1 LHQVSLTNVAQE
13 LRAEAEYVR
22 TMDLGLDIASA
33 GMLAEQV
40 QEDQI
45 SNDLA
50 NASTPGYKASSSVQQ
65 SFGSML
71 LHNTANG
78 QAIGSIDTG
87 VELSKGK
94 TNLTQGPMQTTG
106 QPLDF
111 AIQGAGFFAVRTAS
125 GTQYTRNG
133 QFSVSAGGLLV
144 DQYGNDVLSQSGS
157 PIKVGAAG
165 TVPTTALGVFNVN
178 NPSQLGNNNFS
189 GAASGRATGH
199 VASGELEGSGI
210 DAIQTMVQMESALNA
225 YTAGQQTIG
234 TIGQTMQESASSV
247 AQVP

>member
-1 LHQVSLTNVAQE
+1 
-13 LRAEAEYVR
+13 
-22 TMDLGLDIASA
+22 MDLGLNIASA

-65 SFGSML
+65 SFGSL
-71 LHNTANG
+71 LLQNTANG
-78 QAIGSIDTG
+78 QTIGSIATG
-87 VELSKGK
+87 VEVSKGK
-94 TNLTQGPMQTTG
+94 TNLTQGPIQDTG
-106 QPLDF
+106 RSLDF
-111 AIQGAGFFAVRTAS
+111 AITGTGFFAVRTTA
-125 GTQYTRNG
+125 GVEYTRNG
-133 QFSVSAGGLLV
+133 QFSTNNKGLLV
-144 DQYGNDVLSQSGS
+144 DQYGNDVLSQNGS

-165 TVPTTALGVFNVN
+165 TVPVSALGLFNVS

-189 GAASGRATGH
+189 GKASGGRASGQ

-210 DAIQTMVQMESALNA
+210 DPIQAMVQMESALNA

-234 TIGQTMQESASSV
+234 TISQTMQESASTV

>member
-1 LHQVSLTNVAQE
+1 
-13 LRAEAEYVR
+13 
-22 TMDLGLDIASA
+22 MDLGLNIASA

-71 LHNTANG
+71 LAEHRDGAVDRLDRHRRRG
-78 QAIGSIDTG
+78 Q
-87 VELSKGK
+87 
-94 TNLTQGPMQTTG
+94 QGPDESQPGTDGDDRARARLCDLRHRVLCRENRQRESSTRATG
-106 QPLDF
+106 SS
-111 AIQGAGFFAVRTAS
+111 ASTARASWWTSTATMCCRRTGPRSRSARPARCRRRRS
-125 GTQYTRNG
+125 GCST
-133 QFSVSAGGLLV
+133 S
-144 DQYGNDVLSQSGS
+144 
-157 PIKVGAAG
+157 
-165 TVPTTALGVFNVN
+165 N

-189 GAASGRATGH
+189 GKAAGGRATGS
-199 VASGELEGSGI
+199 VSSGELEGSGI
-210 DAIQTMVQMESALNA
+210 DAIQAMVQMESALNA

-234 TIGQTMQESASSV
+234 TISQTMQESAQSV

>member
-1 LHQVSLTNVAQE
+1 
-13 LRAEAEYVR
+13 
-22 TMDLGLDIASA
+22 MDLGLNIASA

-65 SFGSML
+65 SFGSL
-71 LHNTANG
+71 LLQNTATG
-78 QAIGSIDTG
+78 QTIGSVDTG
-87 VELSKGK
+87 VEVSKGQ
-94 TNLTQGPMQTTG
+94 TDMTQGPMETTG
-106 QPLDF
+106 RPLDF
-111 AIQGAGFFAVRTAS
+111 AVTGTGFFAVRTAQ
-125 GTQYTRNG
+125 GVQYTRNG
-133 QFSVSAGGLLV
+133 QFSASNKGLLV

-165 TVPTTALGVFNVN
+165 TVPTSALGLFNVS

-189 GAASGRATGH
+189 GKVSGGRASGQ
-199 VASGELEGSGI
+199 VSSGELEGSGI
-210 DAIQTMVQMESALNA
+210 DPIQAMVQMESALNA

-234 TIGQTMQESASSV
+234 TISQTMQESASSV